1 MTECMGMLGGHG
13 AMMWVIGAFALLI
26 AAIVLLSAAALVK
39 YLFFDRG
46 GRGGTQRAGSGAVG
60 TLSVNRVRPT

>member
-26 AAIVLLSAAALVK
+26 VAIALLGAAALVK

-46 GRGGTQRAGSGAVG
+46 RRGGTGN
-60 TLSVNRVRPT
+60 TLAAAS